1 MFNIR
6 YMSSNNIPSE
16 RAIRKKQKVL
26 LKDHLEGKTIQLLF
40 NSNAADGVNG
50 MKLKD
55 TPFVY
60 VKDIG
65 AMILDH
71 LDRHDQ

>member
-1 MFNIR
+1 MT
-6 YMSSNNIPSE
+6 SNKIPSE
-16 RAIRKKQKVL
+16 RATAR
-26 LKDHLEGKTIQLLF
+26 
-40 NSNAADGVNG
+40 SRRCNAADGVNG

-60 VKDIG
+60 VKYIG